1 MTLAIG
7 SGFIGSLAQ
16 PTGVVA
22 RGDFN
27 RSQIRPESASPVG
40 LARDSQAVLAAG
52 RIKGEIASV
61 ARGKATAETGIK
73 FIKPASDSL
82 AEIRVNLA
90 RMEVL
95 AQAANST
102 VEVLDE
108 DDVSVDLAQSVV
120 ERALYQ
126 VEFDALRTEI
136 DTIVARTT
144 TSNGTN
150 LLDGAGGASQSF
162 SFTVGGGTS
171 DGDEITIT
179 LNSANVA
186 QLDSGL
192 ASADISTESG
202 ASSAETT
209 VEAAQNSL
217 NDIRGTVLGVQGRFV
232 SAVRNG
238 DIKQSFLNGE
248 VDQRLEFKATEDTS
262 RALAGNVAKSHGIAL
277 DGFEVRAQG
286 AAQSTLLASAP
297 GVFTGAD
304 NDGPS
309 TTGPDA
315 ETTSDLVG
323 ASTVGGRTDSASA
336 ARAAAAS
343 YGSGGSVSTGSTPSV
358 DIEA

>member
-7 SGFIGSLAQ
+7 SGFIGSLAR
-16 PTGVVA
+16 PNGAVA

-27 RSQIRPESASPVG
+27 RSEVRPESTSPVG
-40 LARDSQAVLAAG
+40 LVRDSQAVLAAG
-52 RIKGEIASV
+52 RIKGEAASV
-61 ARGKATAETGIK
+61 VRGKATAEAGIK
-73 FIKPASDSL
+73 FAKPAYDSL
-82 AEIRVNLA
+82 EDIRDNLA

-136 DTIVARTT
+136 DEIVDRTT
-144 TSNGTN
+144 FNNTN

-209 VEAAQNSL
+209 VEAAQNAL
-217 NDIRGTVLGVQGRFV
+217 NDIRGTILGVQGRFV

-248 VDQRLEFKATEDTS
+248 IDQRLEFKATEDTG
-262 RALAGNVAKSHGIAL
+262 RALAGNVAKSNGVVL
-277 DGFEVRAQG
+277 EGFEVRAQG
-286 AAQSTLLASAP
+286 AAQSTLLSSAP
-297 GVFTGAD
+297 GVFAGAD
-304 NDGPS
+304 NDGS
-309 TTGPDA
+309 SAAGPDA

-323 ASTVGGRTDSASA
+323 ASTVGGRTDSASVG
-336 ARAAAAS
+336 RAAAAS
-343 YGSGGSVSTGSTPSV
+343 YGSDGNFSTGTTPSV

>member
-1 MTLAIG
+1 MALEIA
-7 SGFIGSLAQ
+7 SGFIGNLAR

-22 RGDFN
+22 SGVHVRPKV
-27 RSQIRPESASPVG
+27 RPESVSPVG
-40 LARDSQAVLAAG
+40 FSRDAQAVQAAG
-52 RIKGEIASV
+52 RIKGEMASV
-61 ARGKATAETGIK
+61 ARGKATAELGIK
-73 FIKPASDSL
+73 FAKSASDGVK
-82 AEIRVNLA
+82 EIRDNLA

-136 DTIVARTT
+136 DAIVDRTT
-144 TSNGTN
+144 FNDTK

-171 DGDEITIT
+171 SGDAITIT

-202 ASSAETT
+202 STSAETT
-209 VEAAQNSL
+209 VEAAQNAL
-217 NDIRGTVLGVQGRFV
+217 NDIRGTILGVQGRFDA
-232 SAVRNG
+232 AVRNG
-238 DIKQSFLNGE
+238 DITGSFLKVE
-248 VDQRLEFKATEDTS
+248 VDQRLEFKATEDAG
-262 RALAGNVAKSHGIAL
+262 RALAGNVAESNGVVL
-277 DGFEVRAQG
+277 QGFQQLAQRN
-286 AAQSTLLASAP
+286 AQITLLASAP
-297 GVFTGAD
+297 GVFAVAE
-304 NDGPS
+304 NDGS
-309 TTGPDA
+309 SVTEPDA
-315 ETTSDLVG
+315 ETTGDLVG
-323 ASTVGGRTDSASA
+323 ANTVGGRTDSANAGRTAS
-336 ARAAAAS
+336 AS
-343 YGSGGSVSTGSTPSV
+343 YGSDGSITTTGSTTSV

>member
-7 SGFIGSLAQ
+7 SGYIGSLAQ
-16 PTGVVA
+16 PKGVVA
-22 RGDFN
+22 RGAN
-27 RSQIRPESASPVG
+27 NRPEVRPEITSPVG

-73 FIKPASDSL
+73 FVKPAFDSL
-82 AEIRVNLA
+82 EDIRDNLA

-136 DTIVARTT
+136 DEIVDRTT
-144 TSNGTN
+144 FNDTN

-162 SFTVGGGTS
+162 SFTVGGGTT

-209 VEAAQNSL
+209 IESAQNAL
-217 NDIRGTVLGVQGRFV
+217 NDIRGTILGVQGRFV

-238 DIKQSFLNGE
+238 DIKQSLLNGE

-262 RALAGNVAKSHGIAL
+262 RALAGNVAKSNGVVL
-277 DGFEVRAQG
+277 QGFEQRAQLK
-286 AAQSTLLASAP
+286 AQSTLLTSAP
-297 GVFTGAD
+297 GVFAGAD
-304 NDGPS
+304 SDGPS
-309 TTGPDA
+309 TAGPDA

-323 ASTVGGRTDSASA
+323 AGTVGGRTDSATVG
-336 ARAAAAS
+336 RAAAAS
-343 YGSGGSVSTGSTPSV
+343 YGSDGSFSTGSTPRV